1 MIFTNQEKV
10 EPIEVPL
17 NWHAEYTD
25 GTSISEY
32 DVVTKQKNDFYS
44 IDQDH
49 IARFGLFGVGQKY
62 FFEMSDG
69 AFNLGGKR
77 ITVEYHTKDGK
88 IIRLTSNANKK
99 DLITFKQA
107 YANFSNVQGVQR
119 SFIESFNFGYKTAL
133 EKESYKLHF
142 QPVVVLPNSKELPF
156 IQVRITSDK
165 DLEGELVFKR
175 GRNIV
180 DRFNAPIAAN
190 HTGQLNWTIKF

>member
-17 NWHAEYTD
+17 NWHAEYAD

-32 DVVTKQKNDFYS
+32 DAATKQKNNFYS
-44 IDQDH
+44 INQDH

-69 AFNLGGKR
+69 SFNLGGKR

-107 YANFSNVQGVQR
+107 YANFNNVQGVQR
-119 SFIESFNFGYKTAL
+119 SFIESFNFGYKTVL

-142 QPVVVLPNSKELPF
+142 QPVVVLPNSKEQPF

-165 DLEGELVFKR
+165 DLDGELVFKR
-175 GRNIV
+175 GRNVV
-180 DRFNAPIAAN
+180 DRFNAPIKAE